1 MHDEG
6 RGEEFDD
13 VRCDAVVTVDAGHR
27 LAVVSSGLASS
38 VLVGGMSCGIGS
50 LPHRDAREAA
60 IDALAHTPGLATIPS
75 LPRRSPAEAMI
86 AQAVV
91 GIGGI
96 SLGQYGSLLIDVATI
111 DPMAPVVT
119 DLDNDAF
126 VGLRAFLDAAE
137 GRTAPVKWQFT
148 GPVTLGRALMRAGVP
163 MHDAFDV
170 AVRTVRHHVRSIADE
185 VRRRLPDAPQVVFI
199 DEPDLDDL
207 EDESF
212 PIAPD
217 TAIDLMSGALAVL
230 ESDVVVGLHSC
241 SSVALKSL
249 VSAGPEVL
257 SVPVAM
263 VEPTPTNAAVLAG
276 FMESGGFV
284 AWGAVPTDGPMMA
297 GADRWWKKL
306 AELWCE
312 LVQHG
317 CDAKLLRERAL
328 VTPACGVAVHDVA
341 AAGAIFDQVRDIAE
355 RVRTQA
361 LATRF
366 TLGA

>member
-1 MHDEG
+1 MS
-6 RGEEFDD
+6 
-13 VRCDAVVTVDAGHR
+13 A
-27 LAVVSSGLASS
+27 SLASS

-50 LPHRDAREAA
+50 LPHRDARQAA
-60 IDALAHTPGLATIPS
+60 IDSLAHTPGLATIPS
-75 LPRRSPAEAMI
+75 LPRRSPAEDMI

-91 GIGGI
+91 GIRGI
-96 SLGQYGSLLIDVATI
+96 SLGQYGSSMIDVASI
-111 DPMAPVVT
+111 DPFAPVVT
-119 DLDNDAF
+119 DLEHDAY
-126 VGLRAFLDAAE
+126 VGLRTFLDVAE
-137 GRTAPVKWQFT
+137 GRTTPVKWQFT

-170 AVRTVRHHVRSIADE
+170 AVRAVRHHMRSVTDE
-185 VRRRLPDAPQVVFI
+185 VRRRLPDAPQVVFV

-207 EDESF
+207 DDDTF

-217 TAIDLMSGALAVL
+217 TAIDLMSGALAAI
-230 ESDVVVGLHSC
+230 ERDVVVGLHSC
-241 SSVALKSL
+241 SSVSLRSL
-249 VSAGPEVL
+249 VAAGPEVL

-263 VEPTPTNAAVLAG
+263 VDGNAANAAVLSG

-284 AWGAVPTDGPMMA
+284 AWGVVPTDGPMMA

-306 AELWCE
+306 ADLWCE

-328 VTPACGVAVHDVA
+328 VTPACGLAVHDVA
-341 AAGAIFDQVRDIAE
+341 AAGAIFEQVRDIAE